1 MQFKLGSRKNYLSV
15 VMKFQVVNRQTAPL
29 GHPNQFNSQFILNT
43 FINNNS
49 FKNFSRKIII
59 LRLRV
64 CFQLKGWLG
73 SNKIINSTLSPAFR

>member
-29 GHPNQFNSQFILNT
+29 GQPNQFNSQFILNT

-49 FKNFSRKIII
+49 FKNLMHIY
-59 LRLRV
+59 
-64 CFQLKGWLG
+64 
-73 SNKIINSTLSPAFR
+73 